1 MNYHGQM
8 INIRIEP
15 GAWDQAVGANTEL
28 TYRMGH
34 RDARHAA
41 AEIANEADGAIELLT
56 GKIIMLKAAQSAL
69 AAERDALTQLTTDLL
84 AENAGLKNKIDRL
97 VAELADITMVELAAL
112 KGE

>member
-69 AAERDALTQLTTDLL
+69 AAERDALKTLTTDLL
-84 AENAGLKNKIDRL
+84 AENAGLKDKIDRL
-97 VAELADITMVELAAL
+97 RERCISLCFIEEAA
-112 KGE
+112 